1 MTPRERVLAALNHQ
15 EPDRVP
21 LDLGSTNCTGIT
33 KVAYERLKEHLGI
46 TKETILLDRV
56 LQLAVVDEEVLERF
70 RIDTRGLFIGSPDN
84 WQDIELPDG
93 SFQDEWGVI
102 RKKPPTS
109 FYYDLISSPFQDG
122 LSEEGL
128 RSHNWPDPLDPGRVR
143 GLAERAEHL
152 YKETD
157 YAVVL
162 QIKGGFITQ
171 SQYLR
176 GFEGWFID
184 LLLEP
189 ELLGKLLDRTLDFSI
204 KLAGQALDAIG
215 DNVDVL
221 MFGDDIGIQTGPM
234 FSPEAYRKVIKPRQ
248 AKFVGFLKEKSR
260 GKKVLMHTCGSVFEL
275 MEDLIEVG
283 IDVYNPVQV
292 TAAKMDPASLKKA
305 FGGRMAFWGGIDS
318 HRVLPAGTPE
328 DVRNEVAKMIKVLAP
343 GGGFVLNSVHNIQ
356 PDVPPENICA
366 LFDAGWE
373 LGRYPRKDA

>member
-128 RSHNWPDPLDPGRVR
+128 RSHNWQIGRAHV
-143 GLAERAEHL
+143 
-152 YKETD
+152 
-157 YAVVL
+157 
-162 QIKGGFITQ
+162 
-171 SQYLR
+171 
-176 GFEGWFID
+176 
-184 LLLEP
+184 
-189 ELLGKLLDRTLDFSI
+189 
-204 KLAGQALDAIG
+204 
-215 DNVDVL
+215 
-221 MFGDDIGIQTGPM
+221 
-234 FSPEAYRKVIKPRQ
+234 
-248 AKFVGFLKEKSR
+248 
-260 GKKVLMHTCGSVFEL
+260 
-275 MEDLIEVG
+275 
-283 IDVYNPVQV
+283 
-292 TAAKMDPASLKKA
+292 
-305 FGGRMAFWGGIDS
+305 
-318 HRVLPAGTPE
+318 
-328 DVRNEVAKMIKVLAP
+328 
-343 GGGFVLNSVHNIQ
+343 
-356 PDVPPENICA
+356 
-366 LFDAGWE
+366 
-373 LGRYPRKDA
+373 